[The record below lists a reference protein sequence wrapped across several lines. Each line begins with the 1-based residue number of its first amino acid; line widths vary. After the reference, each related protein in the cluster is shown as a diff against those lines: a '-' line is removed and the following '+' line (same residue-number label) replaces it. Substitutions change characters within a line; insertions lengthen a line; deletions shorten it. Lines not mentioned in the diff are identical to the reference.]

1 MKYVTGND
9 TFHKF
14 NDMAAN
20 MIPQPLRYALE
31 VSVNNFMATVIP
43 TTKRQM
49 LHVAN
54 ATMQG
59 IHDCFPANDNDD
71 NDPIL
76 LSKMKKGESNIS
88 TRKTLLGFDFDGAD
102 KMLWLKENK

>member
-1 MKYVTGND
+1 MKYVTGDD
-9 TFHKF
+9 TFHAF
-14 NDMAAN
+14 DN
-20 MIPQPLRYALE
+20 MEVNKIPCPLQYVLE
-31 VSVNNFMATVIP
+31 VYVNNFMAIFIP
-43 TTKRQM
+43 TTREQM

-76 LSKMKKGESNIS
+76 LSEMKKGESNLS
-88 TRKTLLGFDFDGAD
+88 TRKTL
-102 KMLWLKENK
+102 